1 MIKITNA
8 YFEQMAGSEFEAI
21 MNKPWDITTSYRI
34 AVLVGELRDKAKP
47 YFQAKDSLM
56 RKYGEKDEKGKIV
69 IGEGGN
75 VRIKDVKAY
84 TEEMKILQEM
94 PIKLDRKKFDL
105 VISEVKKYLPAGIP
119 PKELLLLIPLFNI
132 VEDSDGVH

>member
-1 MIKITNA
+1 MIKVTNA

-56 RKYGEKDEKGKIV
+56 RKYGEKDTEGKIV

-75 VRIKDVKAY
+75 VRINDVKAY
-84 TEEMKILQEM
+84 TEEMKTLQEM

-105 VISEVKKYLPAGIP
+105 VLSAMHLPEGVP